1 MYFVFSCLH
10 YKAEI
15 CKKSRMFAFIR
26 QRNQRKKQAAHL
38 YDAAVVQ
45 SRQPEFYADLNVP
58 DTVDG
63 RFEMLA
69 LHCGI
74 LVYGLKNDGKSMLSQ
89 ALFDKMFKVM
99 DPMLREMGVGD
110 LSVPKHMKRMMQGF
124 NGRIINYTQAIEKED
139 KIAMQEALRRNV
151 YGTVLDDDVNQ
162 NDLAILANYVFE
174 STGNTINIENPQFGS
189 INFTKEKG
197 QNATA

>member
-1 MYFVFSCLH
+1 
-10 YKAEI
+10 
-15 CKKSRMFAFIR
+15 MFAFIR

-38 YDAAVVQ
+38 YDVSVMQ
-45 SRQPEFYADLNVP
+45 SRQPEFYSDLNVP

-74 LVYGLKNDGKSMLSQ
+74 LVYCLKNDGKTMLSQ

-124 NGRIINYTQAIEKED
+124 NGRIINYTQAIEKQD
-139 KIAMQEALRRNV
+139 KLEMQQALKRNI
-151 YGTVLDDDVNQ
+151 YGTVPDDEVNPK
-162 NDLAILANYVFE
+162 DLELLADYVFK
-174 STGNTINIENPQFGS
+174 STGNSINIENPQFGN
-189 INFTKEKG
+189 IEFTKKEG
-197 QNATA
+197 QNAAS

>member
-1 MYFVFSCLH
+1 MFSFI
-10 YKAEI
+10 KDR
-15 CKKSRMFAFIR
+15 KSR
-26 QRNQRKKQAAHL
+26 KKRAAYL
-38 YDAAVVQ
+38 YEAAVVQ
-45 SRQPEFYADLNVP
+45 SRQPTFYADMNVP

-74 LVYGLKNDGKSMLSQ
+74 LVYRLRKHGKTKQSQ

-124 NGRIINYTQAIEKED
+124 NGRIIKYMHAIENED
-139 KIAMQEALRRNV
+139 KKALSDALIRNV
-151 YGTVLDDDVNQ
+151 YGTL
-162 NDLAILANYVFE
+162 
-174 STGNTINIENPQFGS
+174 
-189 INFTKEKG
+189 KEKEIP
-197 QNATA
+197 QDSLNALADYLMASAQMETEEPEFSPLNDYKGTRHAAS

>member
-15 CKKSRMFAFIR
+15 RKKSRMFAFIR

-38 YDAAVVQ
+38 YDIAVVQ
-45 SRQPEFYADLNVP
+45 SRQAEFYADLNVP

-74 LVYGLKNDGKSMLSQ
+74 LVYNLKKDGKTNLSQ

-124 NGRIINYTQAIEKED
+124 NGRIINYTQAIEKQD
-139 KIAMQEALRRNV
+139 KIEMQEALKRNV
-151 YGTVLDDDVNQ
+151 YGTVHDDKVNQ
-162 NDLAILANYVFE
+162 DDLEALATYVFE
-174 STGNTINIENPQFGS
+174 STSNKINIENPQFGS
-189 INFTKEKG
+189 MNFSKKEG
-197 QNATA
+197 QNAAA